1 MPSSLQDLER
11 VEAFFEG
18 TDMSFLPPDV
28 AHNDLSHYFV
38 GFVGDV
44 GPTVND
50 IMWPNQV
57 RVTRATGLC
66 LAKVCRHLPTA
77 VFPYQVRLRGPGSCT
92 FAQLP
97 PSPLS
102 K

>member
-1 MPSSLQDLER
+1 MPSSLQDLES

-18 TDMSFLPPDV
+18 TDMAFLPPDV

-57 RVTRATGLC
+57 RVKRATGLC
-66 LAKVCRHLPTA
+66 
-77 VFPYQVRLRGPGSCT
+77 
-92 FAQLP
+92 
-97 PSPLS
+97 
-102 K
+102 